1 MEPVII
7 RALLLAL
14 LMPFAP
20 KSSAVC
26 VAAGDEMEI
35 TLNGA
40 AAATIVK
47 PAAATPR
54 ETFAAEALQRY
65 LKAISGATLPIR
77 DDASMPTGKLILIGG
92 PERNAL
98 TAGFIS
104 PAEFDASVPGPEG
117 MLIKTFGSSILVL
130 AGSSKNPFEYER
142 GTLYAVYE
150 FLEAYL
156 GCSFGAY
163 GAPGA
168 RMGEFVP
175 VAATVRVGPLDH
187 RKAKADNPYR
197 TAIVQYYNTTIPPT
211 HGLNGDFIDWLGKT
225 RYNRIL
231 TMESIYTAYK
241 GNGMLAEAQKRGI
254 QFTVG
259 HHESSLLFLPPDGND
274 LAAEKYFI
282 THPEYYK
289 LQSDGKRFHAT
300 TKWTDQWIFCSR
312 NKPGQQ
318 HFAANANEWLR
329 RNPYVDA
336 ICIWPNDAT
345 APQCQDS
352 LCKPFSKVE
361 NYTHF
366 VNQVAIAVSKS
377 NPNVKIDLLA
387 YEDLYDCPAGLKLD
401 SSVVVDVSTWSDAG
415 LRTVGKKDGG
425 SLLGTA
431 YELSAKKWRATG
443 AKVVYY
449 EYFMGNFGA
458 GQKYVPMA
466 DEMQPV
472 FKYFKTSGLYQGSG
486 TQVEPFNVWNCLFNF
501 YAHARTSYD
510 NDLTV
515 PNLLARFGRIFGAG
529 APFVAAYLQYVESV
543 LEGQATY
550 DQAGTYLAL
559 NADKKKVY
567 AWFDSAFAAE
577 PEGVLRNNLRMLRMA
592 FRYSDLSTNR
602 GADAE
607 LRYLYDH
614 FDSYKHDPGY
624 GIFISLNGAAG
635 AYTPDKWY
643 AFSPPPLASAR
654 PPFRRISGGARLER
668 GSGRMQ
674 VRIPGPE
681 GLPGEARILRLPDAR
696 R

>member
-1 MEPVII
+1 M
-7 RALLLAL
+7 LLAL
-14 LMPFAP
+14 LIPLAP
-20 KSSAVC
+20 GSQDIRAAAVE
-26 VAAGDEMEI
+26 GMDI
-35 TLNGA
+35 TLNGSA
-40 AAATIVK
+40 MATIVK
-47 PAAATPR
+47 PATATPR
-54 ETFAAEALQRY
+54 ESFAAEELQRY

-77 DDASMPTGKLILIGG
+77 DDASMPTGNLILIGG
-92 PERNAL
+92 PERNSN
-98 TAGFIS
+98 TAGILTS
-104 PAEFDASVPGPEG
+104 AEFDASVPGPEG
-117 MLIKTFGSSILVL
+117 MMIKTFGSTVLVL

-142 GTLYAVYE
+142 GTLYATYE
-150 FLEAYL
+150 FLEADL

-168 RMGEFVP
+168 QMGEFVP
-175 VAATVRVGPLDH
+175 RAASIHIGPLNH
-187 RKAKADNPYR
+187 GKPKADNPYR

-211 HGLNGDFIDWLGKT
+211 HGLNRDFIDWVAKT

-254 QFTVG
+254 QFTIG

-274 LAAEKYFI
+274 LASEKYFT
-282 THPEYYK
+282 THPEYYR
-289 LQSDGKRFHAT
+289 LQSDGKRFHPT
-300 TKWTDQWIFCSR
+300 SKWTDQWIFCSR
-312 NKPGQQ
+312 RKTGQQ
-318 HFAANANEWLR
+318 QFAANVNEWLR

-345 APQCQDS
+345 AEQCQDS
-352 LCKPFSKVE
+352 LCKPYTKVE

-366 VNQVAIAVSKS
+366 VNQVAIIVAKS
-377 NPNVKIDLLA
+377 NPNVKIDMLA
-387 YEDLYDCPAGLKLD
+387 YEDLSDCPAGLKLD
-401 SSVVVDVSTWSDAG
+401 SSIVVDVSTWSAAG

-425 SLLGTA
+425 SLIGTA
-431 YELSAKKWRATG
+431 YELSAKKWRETG
-443 AKVVYY
+443 AKVVFY

-472 FKYFKTSGLYQGSG
+472 FKYFRNSGLYQGSG

-515 PNLLARFGRIFGAG
+515 TNLLTRFCRIFGAG
-529 APFVAAYLQYVESV
+529 APYVSAYLQYVESV

-550 DQAGTYLAL
+550 DQAGSFMAK
-559 NADKKKVY
+559 NADRKKVY

-592 FRYSDLSTNR
+592 FRYSDLSTN
-602 GADAE
+602 GGGDAE

-624 GIFISLNGAAG
+624 GIFISLSGTPGAF
-635 AYTPDKWY
+635 TPDKWY
-643 AFSPPPLASAR
+643 AFSPPPLAASQPPSRRVSSALR
-654 PPFRRISGGARLER
+654 MEWEKNRLQLRIR
-668 GSGRMQ
+668 GPDAHPGDT
-674 VRIPGPE
+674 RIF
-681 GLPGEARILRLPDAR
+681 RLPDAR
-696 R
+696 Q

>member
-35 TLNGA
+35 TLNGS

-65 LKAISGATLPIR
+65 VIAISGATLPIGT
-77 DDASMPTGKLILIGG
+77 DAERPAGNLILIGG
-92 PERNAL
+92 PERNIL
-98 TAGFIS
+98 TASLIS
-104 PAEFDASVPGPEG
+104 SSEFDASVPGPEG
-117 MLIKTFGSSILVL
+117 MLIKTFGNSILVL

-150 FLEAYL
+150 FLEADL

-175 VAATVRVGPLDH
+175 RAASIRIGPLDY

-211 HGLNGDFIDWLGKT
+211 HGLNGGFLDWLGKT

-274 LAAEKYFI
+274 LVAEKYFT

-312 NKPGQQ
+312 RKTGQQ
-318 HFAANANEWLR
+318 QFAANVNEWLR

-345 APQCQDS
+345 AEQCQDS
-352 LCKPFSKVE
+352 LCKPYSKVE
-361 NYTHF
+361 NYAHF
-366 VNQVAIAVSKS
+366 VNQVAIQVSKA
-377 NPNVKIDLLA
+377 NPNVKIDMLA
-387 YEDLYDCPAGLKLD
+387 YEDLSDCPPGLKLD
-401 SSVVVDVSTWSDAG
+401 SSIVVDVSTWSAAG
-415 LRTVGKKDGG
+415 LRTVGKKDGS
-425 SLLGTA
+425 SLIGTA

-458 GQKYVPMA
+458 GQRYVPMA

-472 FKYFKTSGLYQGSG
+472 FNYFRNSDLYQGSG

-510 NDLTV
+510 NALALQDLLT
-515 PNLLARFGRIFGAG
+515 RFTKIFGAG
-529 APFVAAYLQYVESV
+529 APYVAAYLRYAEGV

-550 DQAGTYLAL
+550 DQAGSYLAK
-559 NADKKKVY
+559 NADKRKVY

-577 PEGVLRNNLRMLRMA
+577 AEGTSRNNLRMLRMA
-592 FRYSDLSTNR
+592 FRYTDLSTN
-602 GADAE
+602 GGGDVE

-624 GIFISLNGAAG
+624 GIFISVTGSPGAF
-635 AYTPDKWY
+635 TPDKWY
-643 AFSPPPLASAR
+643 AFSPATFTASR
-654 PPFRRISGGARLER
+654 PPSRRISGGPRVELARNRLQI
-668 GSGRMQ
+668 RM
-674 VRIPGPE
+674 PGTTAGPE
-681 GLPGEARILRLPDAR
+681 GARIIRLPDAR
-696 R
+696 Q